1 MSAILDLSTLMPAET
16 SSDVRLLPT
25 TYISKQIIFVLS
37 TNYNT
42 FSKQM
47 NSYFLKA
54 ESNVI
59 FNNESFLIYDSFYS
73 QVVAFKSLM
82 ELLELEFPSIKLP
95 AYNRLVQLISEFL
108 TCDLEDIDS
117 VLDFWLD
124 YAPPYPT
131 QEAFLTAITTY
142 LSHYLTIKDQDLY
155 LYLQQNLF

>member
-1 MSAILDLSTLMPAET
+1 MFSIPDLSTFMPAEE
-16 SSDVRLLPT
+16 SSNDKLLSSSFV
-25 TYISKQIIFVLS
+25 SKQIIFILS

-42 FSKQM
+42 FSNQM
-47 NSYFLKA
+47 NSYLLKA
-54 ESNVI
+54 EPTAV
-59 FNNESFLIYDSFYS
+59 FNTESFLIYDSYYS

-82 ELLELEFPSIKLP
+82 ELLGLEFPSVKLP

-108 TCDLEDIDS
+108 TCDLEDIDF
-117 VLDFWLD
+117 VLDFWLE

-142 LSHYLTIKDQDLY
+142 LSHHLTIKDQDLY